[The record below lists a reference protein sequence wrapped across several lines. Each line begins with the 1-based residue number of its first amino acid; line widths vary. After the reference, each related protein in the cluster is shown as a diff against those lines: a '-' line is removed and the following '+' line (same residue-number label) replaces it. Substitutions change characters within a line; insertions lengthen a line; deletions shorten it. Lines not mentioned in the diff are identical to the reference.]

1 MAKKKKQ
8 ENQKDNLKKIEKAG
22 SFDSDI
28 WGKVFIVLGI
38 LCFLCAFYLLTIYIT
53 NKNSTD
59 TTSNDKKEA
68 EETVISYD
76 EIMVGRSLDM
86 SDGDYFVLYYDMSDE
101 NISGTYSSLVSGYKS
116 KEDHL
121 NIYVVDMSSSFNKPY
136 ATDKESNKNPSKASE
151 ILVNGPTLIKV
162 SNKQVSDYVEGE
174 ESITNYLK

>member
-8 ENQKDNLKKIEKAG
+8 ENKRDNLKKIEKTV

-28 WGKVFIVLGI
+28 WSKVFIILGI

-59 TTSNDKKEA
+59 TTDNNTKES
-68 EETVISYD
+68 EETIISYD

-86 SDGDYFVLYYDMSDE
+86 GDGDYLVLYYDMSNE
-101 NISGTYSSLVSGYKS
+101 AISNTYSSLVSDYES
-116 KEDHL
+116 KENHL

-151 ILVNGPTLIKV
+151 ILINGPTLIKV

-174 ESITNYLK
+174 EPITNYLK